1 MNEFYGGR
9 SRVPAAGK
17 VYWQQWVP
25 VPRGK
30 GTCGPGIQRA
40 LGAAHSVP
48 LLPLLPSSLF
58 PLPSCRRADFSRTP
72 RSPYCLTPY
81 AFDFANNH
89 VCRSD
94 DVYRYIQWYNVPFI
108 YTKPIPAT

>member
-25 VPRGK
+25 VARGK

-40 LGAAHSVP
+40 LGAAHSIP
-48 LLPLLPSSLF
+48 YPFPSLPRPSIPFLVPSSLS
-58 PLPSCRRADFSRTP
+58 LP
-72 RSPYCLTPY
+72 PY
-81 AFDFANNH
+81 AFDFGNNSA
-89 VCRSD
+89 CYD
-94 DVYRYIQWYNVPFI
+94 DVYNYIEWYDVDFI
-108 YTKPIPAT
+108 SAEAGWPT